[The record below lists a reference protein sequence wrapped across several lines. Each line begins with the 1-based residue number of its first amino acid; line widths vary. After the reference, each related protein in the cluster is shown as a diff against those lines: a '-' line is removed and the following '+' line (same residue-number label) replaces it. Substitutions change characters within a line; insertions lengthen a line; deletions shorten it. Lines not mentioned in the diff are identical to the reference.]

1 MEGNEIERPATPA
14 AIRASLATPISRP
27 STPSNIPMSLSH
39 SQQHPLHPTQP
50 ITTPQQFHDW
60 FALIEKS
67 ISHSQESHFRA
78 YLAAMDS
85 HLSMCDGMLERVLD
99 VQGLVGEML
108 EDWKSVESGGR
119 SLQGACERLLEER
132 VSLFWFKSRLASLT
146 DENLRF
152 M

>member
-1 MEGNEIERPATPA
+1 MEGNEVERPATPA
-14 AIRASLATPISRP
+14 AIRVSLASPLSRP
-27 STPSNIPMSLSH
+27 STPTLPITALPH
-39 SQQHPLHPTQP
+39 SQHPLHPNQP

-85 HLSMCDGMLERVLD
+85 HLAMCDGMLERVLS

-132 VSLFWFKSRLASLT
+132 VWFSLRLFSLT
-146 DENLRF
+146 S
-152 M
+152 